1 MFGIDDAV
9 AAGSKLIDDVVTR
22 IWPDATEVEKAKI
35 AQVTEQAKQEMA
47 SVLGQLE
54 INKVE
59 AAHPSIFVAGWRP
72 FIGWVG
78 GFGVGYQVLLMPIGN
93 GLAAMFGFPPVFAG
107 VDVSLL
113 QSLIGGMLGL
123 GIARSW
129 DKKNGADT
137 KALASKKGV

>member
-1 MFGIDDAV
+1 MLGIDDAV

-54 INKVE
+54 INKTE
-59 AAHPSIFVAGWRP
+59 AAHPSVFVAGWRP
-72 FIGWVG
+72 FVGWIGG
-78 GFGVGYQVLLMPIGN
+78 LGIGYQVLFMPIGN
-93 GLAAMFGFPPVFAG
+93 DIAAMFGFPPIFVG
-107 VDVSLL
+107 TDISLL

-129 DKKNGADT
+129 DKNNGTDT
-137 KALASKKGV
+137 KILAKKGA

>member
-35 AQVTEQAKQEMA
+35 SQVTEQAKIEL
-47 SVLGQLE
+47 SGLLGQLE
-54 INKVE
+54 INKAE

-78 GFGVGYQVLLMPIGN
+78 GLGVGYQVLLMPIGN
-93 GLAAMFGFPPVFAG
+93 GIAACFGLPTVFIG
-107 VDVSLL
+107 VDISLL

-123 GIARSW
+123 GLARSW

-137 KALASKKGV
+137 KQLK